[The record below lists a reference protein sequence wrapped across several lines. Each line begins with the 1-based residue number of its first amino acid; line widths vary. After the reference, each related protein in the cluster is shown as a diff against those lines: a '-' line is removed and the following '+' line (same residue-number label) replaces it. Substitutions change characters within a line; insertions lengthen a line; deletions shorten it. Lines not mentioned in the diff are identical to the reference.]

1 MNNDE
6 GNNENLVDK
15 AKEIK
20 EDVETAQKIA
30 ANAASGNWIG
40 VAKEAL
46 KKLKD
51 KNFIKKKLKA
61 FFIKNGIKLLIGLSL
76 VSMVFGVF
84 NSMKDK
90 MIDLLGMARSK
101 NGGFFSQAWQWL
113 TNDYWIDLDEKFE
126 YVVDLNTGE
135 TLGTTESIKNTY
147 TDEKGNIVDSNGNK
161 YDENG
166 NILDSSGKIRETTT
180 KEYTIVDQYIR
191 ELGNNGVSIK
201 ELRLLGDADYGNK
214 SLEELL
220 ADDNNKELIKK
231 YIAEFIRA
239 DIITQQPHRN
249 RKEAVVN
256 AKDQYQV
263 DGGVYFYRNI
273 RNAELKEED
282 FDKGEY
288 NDKDVE
294 VNEKDYKKM
303 TYLTPEEFMKELGK
317 EGSSLSDLV
326 NSGEIIKTSNKS
338 VGEKLR
344 YSFTIDPETENMVL
358 LEIKII
364 NTKESEVDSNLG
376 WLQGL
381 AKWYKEK
388 TSSNT
393 EYELKVVEKDY
404 KGLISKY
411 SMPYEFLINLCEIT
425 QNPEFVYHVALLAR
439 DTKITLVIQDNT
451 DQIIEIEE
459 KEDDLEE
466 WKNNEASGGSLEG
479 ASLQDSWA
487 IKTRKITT
495 TTTNTP
501 VLRPYSADT
510 WSFYE
515 RYKYTKDI
523 EGKLEDSGLHV
534 VEQEKPS
541 TLSNHVEG
549 YYEDQYTRKR

>member
-1 MNNDE
+1 M
-6 GNNENLVDK
+6 
-15 AKEIK
+15 
-20 EDVETAQKIA
+20 
-30 ANAASGNWIG
+30 S
-40 VAKEAL
+40 
-46 KKLKD
+46 
-51 KNFIKKKLKA
+51 
-61 FFIKNGIKLLIGLSL
+61 
-76 VSMVFGVF
+76 
-84 NSMKDK
+84 
-90 MIDLLGMARSK
+90 
-101 NGGFFSQAWQWL
+101 
-113 TNDYWIDLDEKFE
+113 
-126 YVVDLNTGE
+126 
-135 TLGTTESIKNTY
+135 
-147 TDEKGNIVDSNGNK
+147 
-161 YDENG
+161 
-166 NILDSSGKIRETTT
+166 
-180 KEYTIVDQYIR
+180 
-191 ELGNNGVSIK
+191 
-201 ELRLLGDADYGNK
+201 
-214 SLEELL
+214 
-220 ADDNNKELIKK
+220 
-231 YIAEFIRA
+231 
-239 DIITQQPHRN
+239 
-249 RKEAVVN
+249 
-256 AKDQYQV
+256 
-263 DGGVYFYRNI
+263 
-273 RNAELKEED
+273 
-282 FDKGEY
+282 
-288 NDKDVE
+288 
-294 VNEKDYKKM
+294 
-303 TYLTPEEFMKELGK
+303 PEEFMKELGK

-459 KEDDLEE
+459 KEDDWEE
-466 WKNNEASGGSLEG
+466 WKNNEASGGSFEG